1 MAGKADL
8 NPELLAQRLT
18 PRPAWDEYFMA
29 IAKVISTRSTCSS
42 RPVGCVIVRDH
53 RILVSGYNGP
63 PSGHPHCTECG
74 DGHDIFCLRRSGN
87 IPDDKKHEHCPSVHA
102 EDNAIGLAETLNVNL
117 EGSSLYITLA
127 PCIRCTELL
136 RKAGVHH
143 VFFELR
149 YQSID
154 PVRDAAWEKEA
165 RSWFKTYEEATISK
179 TSLNKMVGALTGIT
193 SERLLPSG

>member
-1 MAGKADL
+1 MGGL

-18 PRPAWDEYFMA
+18 PRPLWDEYFMA
-29 IAKVISTRSTCSS
+29 IAKLISTRSTCSS
-42 RPVGCVIVRDH
+42 RPVGCVVVRDH

-63 PSGHPHCTECG
+63 PSGHPHCSERG

-87 IPDDKKHEHCPSVHA
+87 IPDEKKHEFCPSVHA
-102 EDNAIGLAETLNVNL
+102 EDNAVRLAESLGLNL
-117 EGSSLYITLA
+117 AGSALYITLA
-127 PCIRCTELL
+127 PCIRCIQLL
-136 RKAGVHH
+136 HQAGIRH

-154 PVRDAAWEKEA
+154 PDRDAAWEAEA
-165 RSWFKTYEEATISK
+165 RRCFETSTKASISPTSISK
-179 TSLNKMVGALTGIT
+179 LVGALTGIT

>member
-1 MAGKADL
+1 MPGRL

-18 PRPAWDEYFMA
+18 PRPHWDEYFMA
-29 IAKVISTRSTCSS
+29 IAKLISTRSTCSS

-63 PSGHPHCTECG
+63 PSGHPHCSELG
-74 DGHDIFCLRRSGN
+74 DGRDIFCLRRRSN
-87 IPDDKKHEHCPSVHA
+87 VADDKKHEFCPSVHA
-102 EDNAIGLAETLNVNL
+102 EDNAVRLAESLKVGL
-117 EGSSLYITLA
+117 LGSTLYITLA
-127 PCIRCTELL
+127 PCVRCIELL
-136 RKAGVHH
+136 RRAGVRH

-154 PVRDAAWEKEA
+154 PERDAAWEAEA
-165 RSWFKTYEEATISK
+165 RSCFQTYEEVSISP
-179 TSLNKMVGALTGIT
+179 TSIHKMVGALKGIT